1 MFASFTLL
9 NILHYTSLLHNY
21 YTVFLDYGSDWQAA
35 WDKYVKEWSPLP
47 NSDKYMSAS
56 MIITDPLRT
65 AVEQLTDP
73 YPNNIIFY
81 CHYDDTPNMTEGR
94 YPWEEK
100 WLSIVTRPCKV
111 LSRREVA
118 TAEEVAIGAIQ
129 EDGTTKS
136 STTKPTSVWYYY
148 TMAMLT
154 EDEIIGDDDD
164 DDGDEG
170 YIVPNFHIPDDER
183 DGHVL
188 VDVPRHAIKVQD
200 RLYSKDEFLKG
211 KHAFRHEIM
220 LPDEIFPE
228 AWRNN

>member
-1 MFASFTLL
+1 
-9 NILHYTSLLHNY
+9 
-21 YTVFLDYGSDWQAA
+21 
-35 WDKYVKEWSPLP
+35 
-47 NSDKYMSAS
+47 
-56 MIITDPLRT
+56 
-65 AVEQLTDP
+65 
-73 YPNNIIFY
+73 
-81 CHYDDTPNMTEGR
+81 MTEGR

-100 WLSIVTRPCKV
+100 WLDIVTRPCKV

-129 EDGTTKS
+129 DDGTTKS
-136 STTKPTSVWYYY
+136 STAKTTSVRYYY

-154 EDEIIGDDDD
+154 EDEIIG

-211 KHAFRHEIM
+211 KHAFRHEMM